1 MVLTYKN
8 LKLQGN
14 LRERDE
20 SQGAIFPDSSSR
32 ENQPQSILTALEIY
46 SFPQPRKFNKIQN
59 DTNKKEYRIVKED

>member
-46 SFPQPRKFNKIQN
+46 
-59 DTNKKEYRIVKED
+59 